1 MRDTSLDLGPRSVQ
15 IILANQ
21 TASGAFVA
29 SPTFSQYGYCWLR
42 DGAFIAHALDVA
54 GAHAAAARFHDW
66 VADIVLAR
74 RERLERAVESGRRGE
89 APRPED
95 HLHCRYTADG
105 AESAVDWPT
114 FQLDGPGIWLWSL
127 GEHVAGG
134 GELSPR
140 HAGAAFLL
148 ADYLA
153 ALWQHPSYDAWEEN
167 PEQLHTSTVGAIAAG
182 LRAADRY
189 VGGGSEATGFTSR
202 RWAETADVMV
212 AHLRDT
218 ASLGYLPKWPGST
231 AVDGS
236 LLWLGHP
243 YRLFELDDPIF
254 AATVERIEA
263 DLVSADGGV
272 YRYLDDTYYGG
283 GEWIL
288 LTAALGSLYADRAA
302 PGDRQRA
309 LRCLEWIERQADAEG
324 LLPEQ
329 VSERALHPEWIA
341 DWVRLWGPSAR
352 PLVWSQAAYLVLLH
366 QLRSVVGET

>member
-1 MRDTSLDLGPRSVQ
+1 MRDTDLDLGRRSLE
-15 IILANQ
+15 IMLANQ
-21 TASGAFVA
+21 TPSGAFIA

-66 VADIVLAR
+66 VVDIVLAR
-74 RERLERAVESGRRGE
+74 RECLERAGEVGRRGE
-89 APRPED
+89 IPRPED
-95 HLHCRYTADG
+95 YLHCRYTADG
-105 AESAVDWPT
+105 AESAVDWPN

-127 GEHVAGG
+127 GEHVARG
-134 GELSPR
+134 GELTPR
-140 HAGAAFLL
+140 HSGAAYLV

-153 ALWQHPSYDAWEEN
+153 ALWQCPSYDGWEEN
-167 PEQLHTSTVGAIAAG
+167 SDRVHTSTVGAIAAG
-182 LRAADRY
+182 LRAADQY
-189 VGGGSEATGFTSR
+189 VGGDSTAAGFPSR
-202 RWAETADVMV
+202 RWAESADQMV
-212 AHLRDT
+212 KYLRDT
-218 ASLGYLPKWPGST
+218 ASIGYLPKWPGST

-236 LLWLGHP
+236 LLWLGRP
-243 YRLFELDDPIF
+243 YQLFELDDPIF

-263 DLVSADGGV
+263 DLVSAGGGV

-288 LTAALGSLYADRAA
+288 LTAALGSVYAERAA

-309 LRCLEWIERQADAEG
+309 LRSLEWIELQADAEG

-329 VSERALHPEWIA
+329 VGERALHPEWIA

-352 PLVWSQAAYLVLLH
+352 PLVWSHAAYLVLLD
-366 QLRSVVGET
+366 QLRSVDR